1 LLPAAVF
8 AEGFFRRRAALMRA
22 RDPTLRDT

>member
-8 AEGFFRRRAALMRA
+8 AEGFFRLRAAFRRA